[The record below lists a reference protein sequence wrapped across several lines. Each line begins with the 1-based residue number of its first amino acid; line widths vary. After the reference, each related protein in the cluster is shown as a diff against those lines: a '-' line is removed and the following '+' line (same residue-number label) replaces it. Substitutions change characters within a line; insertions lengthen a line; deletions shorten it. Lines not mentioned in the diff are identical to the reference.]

1 MQAHYFRI
9 NRAAYTAGELSVVTV
24 GPRRWLLPAF
34 IARLFVLKLLRKTV
48 PIGDPIADIRLLAT
62 LDDREALKIRERYPF
77 LKEVEGTLAGIGFT
91 DIRYC
96 RGDDPRYRYATY
108 GLYAVDGSGSTGV
121 TCVVMGNAQFQV
133 NWIEFYSLLLD
144 GRTLRSN
151 NHSNAG
157 ALRPVPSAIIGRV
170 PGANTHELHEF
181 HSVELA
187 RMRSLG
193 LHFVEGMNL
202 DQAIQADRDY
212 YRDQIAYWIET
223 GLLVPDQS
231 SEGR

>member
-1 MQAHYFRI
+1 MISGELTVSPLGECPDTLCTPSPMQAHYFRI
-9 NRAAYTAGELSVVTV
+9 NRHAYTAGELSVVTV

-170 PGANTHELHEF
+170 PGRIRTSCMNSTASSWRECG
-181 HSVELA
+181 
-187 RMRSLG
+187 RS
-193 LHFVEGMNL
+193 
-202 DQAIQADRDY
+202 ACI
-212 YRDQIAYWIET
+212 
-223 GLLVPDQS
+223 LLR
-231 SEGR
+231 E